1 MILYV
6 DNIVFSLQK
15 IGGISLYWI
24 KHLERLLQDNRQS
37 CQIIEFD
44 NADQNFFR
52 KQLYIDKNL
61 IGIKN
66 SMFLRLKRYLDV
78 KTNNREKYIFHSS
91 YYRIT
96 KGKKAINVITVHDF
110 TYEYY
115 VKGMAQKVHTWQKK
129 RSILKA
135 DGIICISENTKKDL
149 IHFVPQVDINKIRVI
164 YNGVDDKFKPINLDV
179 HFNKKHLFEDFN
191 YAIYVGDHK
200 TNYKNF
206 DMAIKACQIRNL
218 QFLIVGG
225 GPLSQNEILNLSAR
239 LGSDN
244 YKALIDVSVE
254 DLNQYYNRAYC
265 LLYPSFYEGFGI
277 PVIEAQRAGCPV
289 IATNSSS
296 IPEVIAD
303 IFFAIDNPTPDKIAD
318 KMEILKLNSP
328 KRERVI
334 KLGIEK
340 STLFNWNKTY
350 QETVEFYTYLYN
362 KK

>member
-1 MILYV
+1 MILYL
-6 DNIVFSLQK
+6 DNVVFSLQK
-15 IGGISLYWI
+15 IGGISLYWV
-24 KHLERLLQDNRQS
+24 KHLERLLQDNRQ
-37 CQIIEFD
+37 CCHVIEFD

-52 KQLYIDKNL
+52 KQLNFDKNL

-96 KGKKAINVITVHDF
+96 KDKKAINVITVHDF
-110 TYEYY
+110 TYEFY
-115 VKGMAQKVHTWQKK
+115 VKGFAQKVHTWQKK
-129 RSILKA
+129 RSILKS

-149 IHFVPQVDINKIRVI
+149 IHFIPQVDINKIKVI
-164 YNGVDDKFKPINLDV
+164 YNGVDEKFTPINLHV

-206 DMAIKACQIRNL
+206 EMAIKACQIKNL

-225 GPLSQNEILNLSAR
+225 GPLSQNEILNLNAR

-303 IFFAIDNPTPDKIAD
+303 ISFAIENPTPDKIAD

-340 STLFNWNKTY
+340 SSLFNWNKTY
-350 QETVEFYTYLYN
+350 KETVEFYTYLYN
-362 KK
+362 K